1 MPSGC
6 VLIST
11 TTLAS
16 AATSITVS
24 GIPQTYH
31 ALRIVSLLETTGTA
45 EFDGDVHCTFAGVG
59 NGQYQEVTAAAYAST
74 NGPVAKTVYTGVYG
88 YLNQNNTNK
97 TTQFGAG
104 FQYSGR
110 NINNVA
116 SLEFYSSNYAD
127 TNTPLVMHI
136 KSSKGAVGSST
147 PRQVI
152 VHGAHSTLG
161 NHALTAITYTT
172 GKSVDFTT
180 ACSIRVYGYIN

>member
-1 MPSGC
+1 MSSGC

-16 AATSITVS
+16 AASSITVS

-31 ALRIVSLLETTGTA
+31 ALRIVSLLETTGTSQD
-45 EFDGDVHCTFAGVG
+45 DGEVLCTFAGVG
-59 NGQYQEVTAAAYAST
+59 NGQYQEVTAGQYAAT
-74 NGPVAKTVYTGVYG
+74 NGPASKTVYTGVFG
-88 YLNQNNTNK
+88 YLAQNNTNK

-116 SLEFYSSNYAD
+116 SMEIYSSNYAD

-136 KSSKGAVGSST
+136 KSSKGCVFSNT

-161 NHALTAITYTT
+161 NHALTAITFTT
-172 GKSVDFTT
+172 GQSVDFTT